1 MMQRHSSYS
10 LSYEVKVSPKCSSSH
25 SSSSAFSAS
34 ANPNED
40 WTKISDLAERRR
52 IQNRIAQRNYR
63 KKIKRRL
70 EDLERR
76 AGSSSASP
84 EQSHTELIPTI
95 ETRPI
100 HQRHEES
107 VRTQRFKQIPQTRN
121 QQRSPETNTHTYP
134 SVKSERSASP
144 IYQYGR
150 ELSISPPPSYG
161 YPYTLPEPVIHAP
174 YPQHAAFNSLPAP
187 YPDYSGQ
194 PQYLP
199 PLPTTLP
206 SMPQYDLGPS
216 KSNGYLDD
224 DIIGQYDAGYAPF
237 GSVDL
242 PMQQQPY
249 SDSNVH
255 TPPLSH
261 SHSFEHSRTGSPPMT
276 FPSTP
281 VSIPNSPQLVV
292 R

>member
-1 MMQRHSSYS
+1 MQRHSSYS
-10 LSYEVKVSPKCSSSH
+10 LSYEGKVSPKYSSSH

-63 KKIKRRL
+63 KYPDHHAFGEKAERKLGKKIKRRL

-84 EQSHTELIPTI
+84 EQSHTELAPVI

-107 VRTQRFKQIPQTRN
+107 VRTQRSKQDSQARN
-121 QQRSPETNTHTYP
+121 RRRSTETNTHTYP
-134 SVKSERSASP
+134 SVKTEQPASP
-144 IYQYGR
+144 TYQYGR

-174 YPQHAAFNSLPAP
+174 HLQHAPFNSLPAP

-199 PLPTTLP
+199 PLPATLP

-224 DIIGQYDAGYAPF
+224 DIMGQYDAGYAPF

-242 PMQQQPY
+242 PMQQQSY

-255 TPPLSH
+255 VNHPEYIFH
-261 SHSFEHSRTGSPPMT
+261 F
-276 FPSTP
+276 
-281 VSIPNSPQLVV
+281 Q
-292 R
+292 

>member
-1 MMQRHSSYS
+1 MQRNSSYS
-10 LSYEVKVSPKCSSSH
+10 LPYPGPTSPKYSSSH
-25 SSSSAFSAS
+25 STSSAFSAS

-84 EQSHTELIPTI
+84 EQSHAELAPMIQESHTH
-95 ETRPI
+95 R
-100 HQRHEES
+100 RNEEGVKRKPS
-107 VRTQRFKQIPQTRN
+107 KQDSAASKGRR
-121 QQRSPETNTHTYP
+121 RSPEPLLTPYSTPKTGR
-134 SVKSERSASP
+134 SSKSP
-144 IYQYGR
+144 YHYHR
-150 ELSISPPPSYG
+150 ELSISPPPSYN
-161 YPYTLPEPVIHAP
+161 YSYSLPEPVIQAP
-174 YPQHAAFNSLPAP
+174 YPQHSPFNTLPAP

-206 SMPQYDLGPS
+206 SMVPYELGPS
-216 KSNGYLDD
+216 KHNGFLDE
-224 DIIGQYDAGYAPF
+224 DILSQYETGYAPF
-237 GSVDL
+237 AGIDL
-242 PMQQQPY
+242 PMQQSYQ
-249 SDSNVH
+249 DSNAH

-261 SHSFEHSRTGSPPMT
+261 SHSFEYSRDGSPSMI
-276 FPSTP
+276 FPGTP
-281 VSIPNSPQLVV
+281 VSIPDSPRLVI